1 MHDGHRERMRKKFL
15 AGVRFADH
23 EMLEM
28 LLTFSIPRKNT
39 NEIAHRLLTAFGS
52 VDGVL
57 SADYEQLLTVR
68 GIGPQSAFQIKLV
81 GALRGVERSEDEGG
95 LYLDTVDKLGA
106 YAVELFAGSDKEAVW
121 AVLMTGSLRVTDC
134 VCISGGGYGNVDVDV
149 TRLLSSPWLLRSASV
164 AILHNH
170 PDGALEAS
178 EEDREFAARVSELL
192 SMSGIAVVENLVV
205 SGDRFLS
212 LMQDMRPV

>member
-57 SADYEQLLTVR
+57 SADYEQLLMVR

-106 YAVELFAGSDKEAVW
+106 YAVELFAGIRSG
-121 AVLMTGSLRVTDC
+121 T
-134 VCISGGGYGNVDVDV
+134 ISP
-149 TRLLSSPWLLRSASV
+149 T
-164 AILHNH
+164 
-170 PDGALEAS
+170 
-178 EEDREFAARVSELL
+178 
-192 SMSGIAVVENLVV
+192 
-205 SGDRFLS
+205 
-212 LMQDMRPV
+212 